1 MFIMHLFDKHP
12 PQKTVKNSLKNR
24 KILLKT
30 IPKLQRIKSIKYG
43 YREMSIMQKTCWSLG
58 TQSSTAQG
66 RFQSPRNHKK
76 SITKYKHM
84 NTKAIKPGPKP
95 NKPNGTPDERR
106 RVTPPNQPKHPDLK
120 PHIHKPKD

>member
-43 YREMSIMQKTCWSLG
+43 YREMSIM
-58 TQSSTAQG
+58 
-66 RFQSPRNHKK
+66 
-76 SITKYKHM
+76 
-84 NTKAIKPGPKP
+84 
-95 NKPNGTPDERR
+95 
-106 RVTPPNQPKHPDLK
+106 
-120 PHIHKPKD
+120 